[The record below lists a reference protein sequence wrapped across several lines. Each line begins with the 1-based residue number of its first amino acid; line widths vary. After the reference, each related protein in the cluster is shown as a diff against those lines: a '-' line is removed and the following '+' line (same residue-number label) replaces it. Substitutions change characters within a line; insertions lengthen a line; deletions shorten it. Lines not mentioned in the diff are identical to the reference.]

1 MSLQDINIKRQAQA
15 LERNFKGV
23 LHFLEDKYGE
33 FQQLCR
39 VFNPKRGY
47 SPTAIKDIKEIY
59 KTATAKFAEARS
71 LQQII
76 RGKYR
81 GIVSLDAQ
89 AQREL
94 EELSLMYRKDY
105 RFFEHNHSTWQREQE
120 VRQDQAVPNRILSHS
135 YTVYRESPA
144 FSSLILGFHGD
155 PSSLKT
161 LKERVQLGE
170 QDTWDAVEGE
180 LWFFL
185 AGVHAAE
192 DSVLRSK
199 LSETLLR
206 DLGGKVKGVVMKVT
220 KGDEVREDTLR
231 VMRRSLA
238 TVPAGDIKIL

>member
-1 MSLQDINIKRQAQA
+1 MSLQEINIKRQAEG

-47 SPTAIKDIKEIY
+47 SPTTARDIKELY

-71 LQQII
+71 LQQVI

-81 GIVSLDAQ
+81 GIVSLDPRI
-89 AQREL
+89 QRAL

-105 RFFEHNHSTWQREQE
+105 RFFEQNQSTWQREQQ
-120 VRQDQAVPNRILSHS
+120 VRQEQAVPHRILSHL
-135 YTVYRESPA
+135 YTVYRASPSL
-144 FSSLILGFHGD
+144 SSLILCFQGD
-155 PSSLKT
+155 ASSLKT

-170 QDTWDAVEGE
+170 QDCLDTVEGE

-185 AGVHAAE
+185 AGVNYPG
-192 DSVLRSK
+192 DSALRDK
-199 LSETLLR
+199 LIETLLH
-206 DLGGKVKGVVMKVT
+206 DLNGRVKGVVRKVT
-220 KGDEVREDTLR
+220 KGDEVQEEVLR
-231 VMRRSLA
+231 AMRRSFA
-238 TVPAGDIKIL
+238 TVPEGDIKIL